1 MSFLDYG
8 SRLQGS
14 LGRYG
19 RDIDTFKAGVYEDKM
34 ASIEK
39 LFSPEIS
46 DTAQQLTNL
55 QNIKSTVE
63 TTLDGTSGSLEAL
76 GAAVGVKKLYGAIK
90 EKLGGKS
97 LGDKKEGDEIEDE
110 AGGEGGGEGN
120 SFVKTAEEPELSTE
134 GDSNF
139 SDLFGNVK
147 NVFNDVK
154 SSAGDTMSETM
165 GNLKDAVTGQS
176 SATPQVREIEMKD
189 MSDVG
194 GGEGGGGAGPPNG
207 LKEIEMTDMGEPKD
221 VYTYDQIP
229 TDYKISGDTT
239 GGLLERTDAV
249 RPMPEGMTH
258 EAPTQTETS
267 SSVSGDAD
275 DLGSTLAETEAGIE
289 GAEAGA
295 EVAEGA
301 AETVGAL
308 GNFLDAIP
316 VVGTIL
322 GVGLTIGSTIFGAV
336 EEGKEQSLESQESSE
351 ESQEKSAEESA
362 RDAIRTNASFTGS
375 TVVPTFSSLTNMGG
389 GQGVF

>member
-39 LFSPEIS
+39 LFAPEMS

-55 QNIKSTVE
+55 QNLKSTVE
-63 TTLDGTSGSLEAL
+63 TTLSGSSGSLEAL

-97 LGDKKEGDEIEDE
+97 IGDKKGVEEIQDEG
-110 AGGEGGGEGN
+110 GGEGSGEGN
-120 SFVKTAEEPELSTE
+120 SFVKTGQEPFDIEQTE
-134 GDSNF
+134 IPDWLNPTTDSM
-139 SDLFGNVK
+139 DGIDQARELFGNIK
-147 NVFNDVK
+147 DGFLGQK
-154 SSAGDTMSETM
+154 PDTGPGS
-165 GNLKDAVTGQS
+165 
-176 SATPQVREIEMKD
+176 
-189 MSDVG
+189 
-194 GGEGGGGAGPPNG
+194 GGGGAESGG
-207 LKEIEMTDMGEPKD
+207 GGGGSGGQEIEMSDMSDPTEGLSTATETGED
-221 VYTYDQIP
+221 LYRYDQIP
-229 TDYKISGDTT
+229 TDYNVGGDTT
-239 GGLLERTDAV
+239 GGLLKPTGAT

-258 EAPTQTETS
+258 EAPTQTETG
-267 SSVSGDAD
+267 SSVSGDVD
-275 DLGSTLAETEAGIE
+275 DLGSTLADTEAGIE
-289 GAEAGA
+289 GAEAA
-295 EVAEGA
+295 TDVAEGA
-301 AETVGAL
+301 AETVGVL

-351 ESQEKSAEESA
+351 ESSEKTAEESA
-362 RDAIRTNASFTGS
+362 RDSIRTNASFTGS
-375 TVVPTFSSLTNMGG
+375 TVVPTFSSLSNMGG

>member
-14 LGRYG
+14 LGKYG

-39 LFSPEIS
+39 LFAPEMS

-55 QNIKSTVE
+55 QNLKSTVE
-63 TTLDGTSGSLEAL
+63 TTLSGSSGSLEAL

-97 LGDKKEGDEIEDE
+97 IGDKKGVEEIQDEG
-110 AGGEGGGEGN
+110 GGEGSGEGN
-120 SFVKTAEEPELSTE
+120 SFVKTGEDPFDIEQTE
-134 GDSNF
+134 IPDWLNPTTDSM
-139 SDLFGNVK
+139 DGIDQARELFGNIK
-147 NVFNDVK
+147 DGFLGQK
-154 SSAGDTMSETM
+154 PDTGPGS
-165 GNLKDAVTGQS
+165 
-176 SATPQVREIEMKD
+176 
-189 MSDVG
+189 
-194 GGEGGGGAGPPNG
+194 GGGGAESGG
-207 LKEIEMTDMGEPKD
+207 GGGGSGGQEIEMSDMSDPTEGLSTATETGED
-221 VYTYDQIP
+221 LYRYDQIP
-229 TDYKISGDTT
+229 TDYNVGGDTT
-239 GGLLERTDAV
+239 GGLLKPTGAT

-258 EAPTQTETS
+258 EAPTQTETG
-267 SSVSGDAD
+267 SSVSGDVD
-275 DLGSTLAETEAGIE
+275 DLGSTLADTEAGIE
-289 GAEAGA
+289 GAEAA
-295 EVAEGA
+295 TDVAEGA
-301 AETVGAL
+301 AETVGVL

-351 ESQEKSAEESA
+351 ESAEKTAEESA
-362 RDAIRTNASFTGS
+362 RDSIRTNASFTGS
-375 TVVPTFSSLTNMGG
+375 TVVPTFSSLSNMGG